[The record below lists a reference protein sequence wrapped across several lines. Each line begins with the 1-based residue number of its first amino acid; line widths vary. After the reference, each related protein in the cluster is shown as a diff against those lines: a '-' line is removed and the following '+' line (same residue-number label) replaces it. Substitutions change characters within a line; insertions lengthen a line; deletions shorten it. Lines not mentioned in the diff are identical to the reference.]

1 MTDNGTNLLSR
12 DQLREVDDLHREILD
27 PIQELLSGLSHGVA
41 HLQYIT
47 FRQFLEGWEEGQG
60 WGEADLYD
68 VMDSDSESSS
78 LRLGVGESV
87 AESLRGLQVVPDGWN
102 LTTSDGIAS
111 VLVGLLAMAWQMRG
125 GSVGLQ
131 PGSQFVASDRE
142 GNHDRKI
149 VAVTHW
155 FGQSDSS
162 DHHVVVCYDESFLVG
177 ALT

>member
-1 MTDNGTNLLSR
+1 MTDNGANLLSR
-12 DQLREVDDLHREILD
+12 DQLREVDDLHREILE

-47 FRQFLEGWEEGQG
+47 FRQFLEGWDEGPG
-60 WGEADLYD
+60 WGDADLYD
-68 VMDSDSESSS
+68 VMDGAPESSS
-78 LRLGVGESV
+78 LRLGIGEGV
-87 AESLRGLQVVPDGWN
+87 AESLSGLQVVPDGWN
-102 LTTSDGIAS
+102 LTSTDGIAS

-142 GNHDRKI
+142 GNHDRR
-149 VAVTHW
+149 VVTVTHW
-155 FGQSDSS
+155 IGQSDST
-162 DHHVVVCYDESFLVG
+162 DHHMVVVYDESFLVG

>member
-1 MTDNGTNLLSR
+1 MTDNGTALLSR
-12 DQLREVDDLHREILD
+12 DQLREVDGLHRELLD
-27 PIQELLSGLSHGVA
+27 PIQDLLSGLSHGVA

-47 FRQFLEGWEEGQG
+47 FRQFLEGWEEGPG

-68 VMDSDSESSS
+68 VMDGDPDSSS
-78 LRLGVGESV
+78 LRLGVGARV
-87 AESLRGLQVVPDGWN
+87 AENLSGLSVVPDGWN
-102 LTTSDGIAS
+102 LTTTDGIAS

-131 PGSQFVASDRE
+131 PGSQFVASGRE

-155 FGQSDSS
+155 IGQADSS
-162 DHHVVVCYDESFLVG
+162 DHHVVVVYGESFLVG
-177 ALT
+177 ALA